1 MTRRLEQDVKRVVDR
16 EGLQALM
23 LSVEYNGPATLI
35 ELRSTPHSAF
45 SRFEFNI
52 GIYGT
57 HRIPVV
63 FPHIPDDIDRP
74 AGILSDLI
82 KFFAVSGM
90 RGLNI
95 PETNALAKYFAGTPN
110 ASKIF
115 RGIGQTV
122 RGAFDEQIPYA
133 AHGGIGL
140 FPVQRVTKEDLIPA
154 TWAPDP
160 LMRRLPAPC

>member
-57 HRIPVV
+57 LA
-63 FPHIPDDIDRP
+63 P
-74 AGILSDLI
+74 AEGILCRRTSGVQPGNCPARHPVPAAGV
-82 KFFAVSGM
+82 AV
-90 RGLNI
+90 RD
-95 PETNALAKYFAGTPN
+95 
-110 ASKIF
+110 
-115 RGIGQTV
+115 TV
-122 RGAFDEQIPYA
+122 V
-133 AHGGIGL
+133 L
-140 FPVQRVTKEDLIPA
+140 
-154 TWAPDP
+154 
-160 LMRRLPAPC
+160 